1 MYHQYINPNY
11 KYDYCVIK
19 IIIIDS
25 SLQIIYIYNLI
36 PTYNALTTI
45 YRKGLVRA
53 RLQRPWAVCRTAY
66 RIMRL
71 NNFAKRVLGIIS
83 SFPPSKRLL
92 FDDYDRVLI
101 LLRAPIGAG
110 FGNDRAADNRYAK
123 SDFRNIGRSIFFLL
137 VRWVKFRLI
146 FQLFGSG
153 VLW

>member
-1 MYHQYINPNY
+1 
-11 KYDYCVIK
+11 
-19 IIIIDS
+19 
-25 SLQIIYIYNLI
+25 
-36 PTYNALTTI
+36 
-45 YRKGLVRA
+45 
-53 RLQRPWAVCRTAY
+53 
-66 RIMRL
+66 MRL